1 MGDILYSV
9 RRRFF
14 EIYDEEL
21 PDMKVDMMK
30 HRNDIYKYLAAT
42 KYIREDSNFSN
53 QFNQFITNI
62 LQLKLSLI
70 DLFGKNDVLPNIVD
84 CIYRMLTDEKSSWV
98 DVLVITN
105 HKSVTLDRYITPFEF
120 ISTLINFIG
129 SIQTGVKNGT
139 IISLH
144 ESTKRRF
151 DILSDELPYDI
162 RIMMILY
169 EFTLTMIKIKDE
181 EKKFESIFLKKVEE
195 LL

>member
-1 MGDILYSV
+1 MDVLYSV

-70 DLFGKNDVLPNIVD
+70 DLFGEDDIFPNLIGY
-84 CIYRMLTDEKSSWV
+84 IYMMLTDEKSSWS
-98 DVLVITN
+98 DIIIITN
-105 HKSVTLDRYITPFEF
+105 YKSVALNRYITPFEF
-120 ISTLINFIG
+120 ISTLFNFID
-129 SIQTGVKNGT
+129 SIQNGVKNDT
-139 IISLH
+139 IVSLH

-151 DILSDELPYDI
+151 DKLSDELSYDI
-162 RIMMILY
+162 KLMLVLY
-169 EFTLTMIKIKDE
+169 EFALSMIKIKDE

>member
-70 DLFGKNDVLPNIVD
+70 DLFGNDDVLPNIVD

-120 ISTLINFIG
+120 ISTLINFIS

-151 DILSDELPYDI
+151 DILSDELSYDI

>member
-1 MGDILYSV
+1 MGDVLYSV

-70 DLFGKNDVLPNIVD
+70 DLFGEDDIFPNLIEN
-84 CIYRMLTDEKSSWV
+84 IYRMLTDEKSSWL
-98 DVLVITN
+98 DIITITN
-105 HKSVTLDRYITPFEF
+105 HKPVTLGRYITPFEF
-120 ISTLINFIG
+120 ISTLIEFIG
-129 SIQTGVKNGT
+129 LIQTRVKNDT

-144 ESTKRRF
+144 ESTKRKF
-151 DILSDELPYDI
+151 DKISDDIPYDI
-162 RIMMILY
+162 RLMMILY
-169 EFTLTMIKIKDE
+169 EFALLMIKAKDE
-181 EKKFESIFLKKVEE
+181 EKRFESIFLKKVEE

>member
-70 DLFGKNDVLPNIVD
+70 DLFGNDDVLPNIVA

-98 DVLVITN
+98 DVLVLTN

-120 ISTLINFIG
+120 ISTLINFIS

-151 DILSDELPYDI
+151 DILSDELSYDI

>member
-1 MGDILYSV
+1 MDVLYSV

-53 QFNQFITNI
+53 HFNQFITNI
-62 LQLKLSLI
+62 LQLKISLI
-70 DLFGKNDVLPNIVD
+70 DLFGEDDVFPNLIEY
-84 CIYRMLTDEKSSWV
+84 IYRMLTDEKSSWS
-98 DVLVITN
+98 DILVITN
-105 HKSVTLDRYITPFEF
+105 HKSTTLGRYITPFEF
-120 ISTLINFIG
+120 ISTIINFI
-129 SIQTGVKNGT
+129 SLIQTRVRNGT
-139 IISLH
+139 IVSLH
-144 ESTKRRF
+144 ESTKRKF
-151 DILSDELPYDI
+151 DKMSDDIPCDI
-162 RIMMILY
+162 RLMMILY
-169 EFTLTMIKIKDE
+169 EVTLLMIKSQDE

>member
-1 MGDILYSV
+1 MGDVLYSV

-42 KYIREDSNFSN
+42 KYIREDFNFSN

-70 DLFGKNDVLPNIVD
+70 DLFGNDDVLPNIVD

-105 HKSVTLDRYITPFEF
+105 HKSVTLYRYITPFEF

>member
-70 DLFGKNDVLPNIVD
+70 DLFGNDDVLPNIVD

-105 HKSVTLDRYITPFEF
+105 HKSTTLGRYITPFEF

-139 IISLH
+139 IVSSH

>member
-1 MGDILYSV
+1 MGDVLYSV

-70 DLFGKNDVLPNIVD
+70 DLFGKDDVLPNLVE
-84 CIYRMLTDEKSSWV
+84 CIYRMLTDEKSSWA

-120 ISTLINFIG
+120 ISTLISFID
-129 SIQTGVKNGT
+129 SIQNGVKNGT
-139 IISLH
+139 IVSLH

-151 DILSDELPYDI
+151 DIMSDELSYDI
-162 RIMMILY
+162 RIMMLLY
-169 EFTLTMIKIKDE
+169 EFTLSMIKIKDD

-195 LL
+195 LI